1 MECDKIP
8 FFSLIPVFWSAV
20 MNRSL
25 LCVSVLAL
33 MSGFSFQVHAAEE
46 LPLKRVTLSTSGL
59 AQFEH
64 QGAVTG
70 NAELTLPV
78 RLDQV
83 DDVLKSLVVLDNG
96 GSFGGVTL
104 PGREPLSQIFR
115 DLPFDQAAL
124 QTSAGLLQALQGAE
138 VQIGGPNPV
147 TGKLTS
153 VMAET
158 QINEDGLQSTKHRI
172 GIMAKDGLHTVL
184 LEDLQS
190 LQFTDPVVQDQLNR
204 ALTAIHDH
212 RIQDQRTLTLDL
224 RGDGA
229 RPVTVSYVTGAPLW
243 KSAYRVVLPEKDS
256 AKAYLQGWAI
266 LENTTG
272 QDWDNVAVTLL
283 SGNPVTYKQSLYE
296 SYYRDRPVLPLQV
309 MGRLM
314 PRTDTGSTAMQALS
328 KEGRSG
334 EMDGLVPPSPAA
346 MRQKKAMAPMAAM
359 ADMAY
364 ASEAGIAGGAPVM
377 AEAAMNMAPAQSAV
391 AEQATAQMVFRFQ
404 QTVTLPAGNSL
415 MLPVVSRDIP
425 AEQVWLYQ
433 PETDARHP
441 LASVALTNDSDTGL
455 PPGILTLF
463 EQTANGLRYTGDSE
477 LSLLPKGEMRYI
489 NFALDPATTIDREM
503 LSDRQFGVFKA
514 SKGVVEQSVVST
526 ETTVYTIKAPAD
538 EDRVIVIEHP
548 RLADWELK
556 VPDGLIGNP
565 EKTEMHYRLKLALK
579 AGETK
584 TLKVVLERQDF
595 ESLSLGYMQ
604 QGDLASRLNAMGQ
617 SLDPKVRKA
626 LEGAITLQNDVYVLQ
641 NQIQILEQERQ
652 TIFNDQARVRGNLQ
666 SIPTG
671 SDLAK
676 RYLTELNA
684 QEDRLKKL
692 DGEQNVLRQKQAAAQ
707 AKLDDYVAGLDL

>member
-1 MECDKIP
+1 
-8 FFSLIPVFWSAV
+8 
-20 MNRSL
+20 MNRFR
-25 LCVSVLAL
+25 LCVSALAL
-33 MSGFSFQVHAAEE
+33 MAAFSSSAWSEE

-64 QGAVTG
+64 QGSVIG

-138 VQIGGPNPV
+138 VQIGGSNPV

-158 QINEDGLQSTKHRI
+158 QINDDGLQSTKHRI

-190 LQFTDPVVQDQLNR
+190 LQFTDPVVQVQLHR

-224 RGDGA
+224 RGEGA

-314 PRTDTGSTAMQALS
+314 PRTDTGSVPAPSAPAGAVM
-328 KEGRSG
+328 EGKAGDPLERWRKIQD
-334 EMDGLVPPSPAA
+334 ERPK
-346 MRQKKAMAPMAAM
+346 QAMAPMAAM

-364 ASEAGIAGGAPVM
+364 ADSGVAGGAPVM

-391 AEQATAQMVFRFQ
+391 AEQATVQMVFRFQ
-404 QTVTLPAGNSL
+404 QAVTLPAGNSL
-415 MLPVVSRDIP
+415 MLPVISRDIP

-441 LASVALTNDSDTGL
+441 LASVALTNDSDAGL

-477 LSLLPKGEMRYI
+477 LSLLPKGETRYV

-503 LSDRQFGVFKA
+503 SSERQFGVFKA
-514 SKGVVEQSVVST
+514 AKGVVEQSVVST

-556 VPDGLIGNP
+556 APEGLIDDP
-565 EKTEMHYRLKLALK
+565 EKTETHYRLKLALK
-579 AGETK
+579 SGETK
-584 TLKVVLERQDF
+584 TLKVILERQDF

-626 LEGAITLQNDVYVLQ
+626 LEGAIALQNDVYVLQ

-676 RYLTELNA
+676 RYLAELNA

-692 DGEQNVLRQKQAAAQ
+692 DGEQNILRQKQAAAQ

>member
-1 MECDKIP
+1 
-8 FFSLIPVFWSAV
+8 
-20 MNRSL
+20 MNRFWF
-25 LCVSVLAL
+25 CVSVFAL
-33 MSGFSFQVHAAEE
+33 MAGVSSQAIAAEA

-64 QGAVTG
+64 QGPVTG

-83 DDVLKSLVVLDNG
+83 DDVLKSLVVLDDG

-124 QTSAGLLQALQGAE
+124 QTPEGLLRALQGAE
-138 VQIGGPNPV
+138 VQIGGATPV
-147 TGKLTS
+147 TGKLVS
-153 VMAET
+153 VTEET
-158 QINEDGLQSTKHRI
+158 QINGDGLQTTRHRV

-184 LEDLQS
+184 LEDLQT
-190 LQFTDPVVQDQLNR
+190 LQFTDTKVQEQLSR

-212 RIQDQRTLTLDL
+212 RIQDQRMLTLDL
-224 RGDGA
+224 RGEGT
-229 RPVTVSYVTGAPLW
+229 RPVTVSYVAGAPLW

-314 PRTDTGSTAMQALS
+314 PRTDTGSTAMLGKEELERRAALES
-328 KEGRSG
+328 
-334 EMDGLVPPSPAA
+334 PPAPAA
-346 MRQKKAMAPMAAM
+346 QRQKMAMAPMAAM

-364 ASEAGIAGGAPVM
+364 AGDAAMMTGGAPVA
-377 AEAAMNMAPAQSAV
+377 AEAAAMNMASAQTAV

-404 QTVTLPAGNSL
+404 QSVTLPAGNSL
-415 MLPVVSRDIP
+415 MLPVVARDVP

-433 PETDARHP
+433 PETNAHHP
-441 LASVALTNDSDTGL
+441 LASVALTNDSGTGL

-477 LSLLPKGEMRYI
+477 LSLLPKGETRYV
-489 NFALDPATTIDREM
+489 NFALDPATAIDREIS
-503 LSDRQFGVFKA
+503 SDRQFGVIKA
-514 SKGVVEQSVVST
+514 AKGVIRQSVVST
-526 ETTVYTIKAPAD
+526 ETTLYTIKAPAD

-548 RLADWELK
+548 RRMDWELK
-556 VPDGLIGNP
+556 TPEGLAGDP
-565 EKTEMHYRLKLALK
+565 EKTETHYRLKLALK

-584 TLKVVLERQDF
+584 ALKIVLERQDF

-604 QGDLASRLNAMGQ
+604 PGDLAARLNAMGKDI
-617 SLDPKVRKA
+617 DPKVRKA
-626 LEGAITLQNDVYVLQ
+626 LEGAIALQNDVYALAR
-641 NQIQILEQERQ
+641 QIQTLEDERQ
-652 TIFNDQARVRGNLQ
+652 SIFNDQARVRGNLE
-666 SIPTG
+666 SIPSG

-676 RYLTELNA
+676 RYLAELNA

-692 DGEQNVLRQKQAAAQ
+692 DTDQNILRQKEDAAR
-707 AKLDDYVAGLDL
+707 AKLDDYVAGLEL